1 MTAVKGKLTAIIDA
15 PKELLGQIAIMS
27 LADNGWP
34 PGLFNLLDE
43 ITVGK
48 RKSQK
53 TSGIGYDLDLSA
65 RISWQS
71 HDNNRTK
78 LTVSVTEREGHITVN
93 DCKKE
98 CFTLIKG
105 ISDRAVNFSTA
116 LTRIQQRT
124 TYGDAR
130 WATNND
136 LAEANYIVNSIDSSQ
151 LLLGPYEGNKFL
163 ALPPDETERHALVCG
178 PTGCGKTSTMFVPN
192 LLERT
197 EWSAIV
203 SEATAGTVE
212 TSNPEEVPTD
222 GPDLMRKT
230 AGYRAQQGHKIYYF
244 NPDDLTSHRINPIE
258 GITTI
263 RQSSRLATLLIKNT
277 NIRVDTTG
285 DPFWETAETA
295 LLNSLIMHSAG
306 NKGNLGEVRRLL
318 RDGPKELARLLQNSN
333 VGEAQARYEEFLHW
347 STENT
352 RNSIVIGLMQRL
364 ELWTQPSIVAL
375 TEKNDINFNELQNE
389 LFTFYLSVPADKP
402 ELKPCASI
410 IFTYLLNF
418 VSAKRLKHRLS
429 LYLDEFTNFGFI
441 TDFPNKLS
449 IIRHRHIPAL
459 LGLQDYN
466 QAEEIYKSTA
476 ATLFS
481 QPATRIFFKPQT
493 LAQAKIISESLGVE
507 NVYERSVSSNCQ
519 INEKEFGRDLMT
531 PGAVQMLK
539 KGRTIVFSPNTN
551 PINLVRFEPQTY
563 QEKSSIPPPPRR
575 VLQVD
580 DNLFRQCAESRKQ
593 QILPEAASGSA
604 TRAERP
610 NQSSEPTRFQNKQPN
625 EQFQFNQPTEQ
636 TSPPQNS
643 DHTPSQDKQPTEPQY
658 QQPTEPTQ
666 HTRTTEQSQHTPQ
679 SHPGQPYTD
688 QSRAAEARTTQTSNQ
703 GHSAKTNETNAKK
716 ENQPNHPNFNEYGD
730 RIPRF

>member
-1 MTAVKGKLTAIIDA
+1 MTAVTGTLTATVDA
-15 PKELLGQIAIMS
+15 PKELLAQIAIMS
-27 LADNGWP
+27 LADSGYP

-43 ITVGK
+43 ITVSK
-48 RKSQK
+48 RKSQR
-53 TSGIGYDLDLSA
+53 TSGIGYDLD
-65 RISWQS
+65 ISVRLHWQS
-71 HDNNRTK
+71 LENNQSK
-78 LTVSVTEREGHITVN
+78 LTVTVTEREGHITAN
-93 DCKKE
+93 ECRKE
-98 CFTLIKG
+98 CFNLIKG
-105 ISDRAVNFSTA
+105 ICDRASSLSTS
-116 LTRIQQRT
+116 LTQIQTRT

-130 WATNND
+130 WANNQD
-136 LAEANYIVNSIDSSQ
+136 LLEANYLVDKIDSSQ
-151 LLLGPYEGNKFL
+151 LLLGPYEDNKFL
-163 ALPPDETERHALVCG
+163 AIPADETERHALVCG
-178 PTGCGKTSTMFVPN
+178 PTGCGKTSTLFVPN

-197 EWSAIV
+197 DWSAIV

-212 TSNPEEVPTD
+212 SNNAEEVPSD

-230 AGYRAQQGHKIYYF
+230 AGYRAQKGHKIFYF

-277 NIRVDTTG
+277 NIRVDTSS

-306 NKGNLGEVRRLL
+306 NQGNLGAVRSLL
-318 RDGPKELARLLQNSN
+318 REGPKELASLLQNSN
-333 VGEAQARYEEFLHW
+333 VPEARARYYEFLQW

-375 TEKNDINFNELQNE
+375 TEKNDINFADLQNN
-389 LFTFYLSVPADKP
+389 LFTFYLAVPSDKP
-402 ELKPCASI
+402 ELKPCAAI

-418 VSAKRLKHRLS
+418 IAAKPLKERLS
-429 LYLDEFTNFGFI
+429 LYLDEFTNFGLI

-449 IIRHRHIPAL
+449 IIRHRHIPAM

-493 LAQAKIISESLGVE
+493 LTQAKIISESLGVE

-539 KGRTIVFSPNTN
+539 KGRTIVFAPNTN
-551 PINLVRFEPQTY
+551 PINLQRFEPGTY
-563 QEKSSIPPPPRR
+563 QEKSSIPLPPRR
-575 VLQVD
+575 TLHVD
-580 DNLFRQCAESRKQ
+580 DSLIRQCADTRNHQTQAEASLKSSSSRDDR
-593 QILPEAASGSA
+593 IPSH
-604 TRAERP
+604 
-610 NQSSEPTRFQNKQPN
+610 SEPTSSKGHSQNPN
-625 EQFQFNQPTEQ
+625 SSPIHREPNLYAQQ
-636 TSPPQNS
+636 T
-643 DHTPSQDKQPTEPQY
+643 
-658 QQPTEPTQ
+658 
-666 HTRTTEQSQHTPQ
+666 Q
-679 SHPGQPYTD
+679 SHEQ
-688 QSRAAEARTTQTSNQ
+688 
-703 GHSAKTNETNAKK
+703 HAKDSLE
-716 ENQPNHPNFNEYGD
+716 HPIYNEYGD